1 MITQQ
6 EKTIGLISYL
16 TFVGMIIAYF
26 MNKDLKSTYA
36 TYHIKTMFGLVILL
50 FISVV
55 TQGNIHLVTGEI
67 IFVIAFVLW
76 AIAIFHALQGKV
88 VVFPYFS
95 EKFQQWFTFLD

>member
-1 MITQQ
+1 MATQQ

-26 MNKDLKSTYA
+26 MNKDLKSPYA

-55 TQGNIHLVTGEI
+55 TQGNIHLVAGEI
-67 IFVIAFVLW
+67 IFVIAFILW
-76 AIAIFHALQGKV
+76 AIAILHAIQGKL